1 MHKNV
6 GIITH
11 YYHSENYGGLLQSYA
26 LCKYLNDNGVKAKQV
41 CYDSSVKRYTL
52 KKRLKLSAYRCL
64 SFVKNAAHPAS
75 RAKINKRKKA
85 VVSFREQI
93 PHTETVYHDNNIS
106 EANSLFDAF
115 ITGSD
120 QVWHPAVI
128 NKAYLLSFTDKPR
141 FSYAASVASDV
152 VPDDKKPYYKVLAS
166 YAAVSVRERSAQQL
180 LPVSSELVLDPVFLL
195 SESAWEQTAS
205 KRLVEERYAFCYF
218 LGDSVQAREACR
230 AFAEK
235 NGLRLVNIPYL
246 KGSYRKCDD
255 GFGDCSL
262 CEVSPNDYLS
272 LILHADYV
280 LTDSFHAICF
290 SYIFKKQFF
299 VFNRKT
305 KANSGTRIKDI
316 LLTLNLENRCCG
328 DSFDEGFVNQPISY
342 DEARPVFEELRQ
354 GSFRFINAII
364 KGLTN
369 E

>member
-26 LCKYLNDNGVKAKQV
+26 LCKYLNGNGVNAMQV
-41 CYDSSVKRYTL
+41 CYDSSVQRYTL
-52 KKRLKLSAYRCL
+52 KKRLKLSAYHCL
-64 SFVKNAAHPAS
+64 RFVKIAAHPAS
-75 RAKINKRKKA
+75 RAAIKQRKKA
-85 VVSFREQI
+85 IVSFREQI

-141 FSYAASVASDV
+141 FSYAASVACDAI
-152 VPDDKKPYYKVLAS
+152 PDEKMPYYKVLAS
-166 YAAVSVRERSAQQL
+166 YAAVSVRERSAQKL
-180 LPVSSELVLDPVFLL
+180 LPVSSKLVLDPVFLL
-195 SESAWEQTAS
+195 SENAWEQLAS
-205 KRLVEERYAFCYF
+205 KRLLEERYAFCYF
-218 LGDSVQAREACR
+218 LGDSVQTREACK

-246 KGSYRKCDD
+246 KDSYRKCDD

-262 CEVSPNDYLS
+262 CKVSPNDFLS

-316 LLTLNLENRCCG
+316 LFTLHLENRYCG
-328 DSFDEGFVNQPISY
+328 DSFDGASVDLPINY
-342 DEARPVFEELRQ
+342 NEARPVFEELKQ
-354 GSFRFINAII
+354 DSLRFINAII